1 MEKISSQL
9 KKINILNEISIRN
22 ISQAKIQKGIPYCMI
37 LNDDKLNIKNQIGD
51 YKMRKNWIIKNI
63 VIFYYI
69 KLKIYIFIYVH
80 MYKRAAVYK
89 INTF

>member
-1 MEKISSQL
+1 
-9 KKINILNEISIRN
+9 
-22 ISQAKIQKGIPYCMI
+22 MI

-89 INTF
+89 INTFQINKGKKNIEENNQKKKKIEENNYQ